1 MAYISLTEIAFALV
15 FRINRNYVLKVAT
28 FNICFKGSFATEI
41 EILNHNYDHNY
52 DLSLIRHIS
61 FF

>member
-41 EILNHNYDHNY
+41 EILNHNYDH
-52 DLSLIRHIS
+52 
-61 FF
+61 